1 MLNGDALYSPVQEL
15 EKYLL
20 ITATATAQ
28 DSYWLPFHL
37 LKIALYLQCQLQSRV
52 ILEVVG
58 TGLASG
64 NIRKWPRDYFSLSF
78 PLCLL
83 AFALSQHCTA
93 HSPSLGSPQ
102 SLG

>member
-1 MLNGDALYSPVQEL
+1 MLHGDAPYSPVQEL
-15 EKYLL
+15 EDSFL

-28 DSYWLPFHL
+28 DSYWLPSHFL
-37 LKIALYLQCQLQSRV
+37 EMALYLQCQLQSRV

-58 TGLASG
+58 TGSASG
-64 NIRKWPRDYFSLSF
+64 NVRKWPHDYFSFSF

-83 AFALSQHCTA
+83 AFAFSQHCTA
-93 HSPSLGSPQ
+93 HSPSLGSPR